1 MKDLTSQFREYAR
14 LDRLRSGAGLS
25 PAELK
30 RWMMLKRQLSQ
41 HFSPGLSDEYADQR
55 ESVRVP
61 TRLAVSFSTEGEL
74 ARSLMTNLSR
84 RGVFVRTEHLLEIG
98 TRFELRIHVDNP
110 PQDIAIQV
118 EVVSH
123 NLGPSYDSHESGMG
137 LRLLDTD
144 DEVEKQLDELYERL
158 VR

>member
-1 MKDLTSQFREYAR
+1 MNDLVSQFREYVR
-14 LDRLRSGAGLS
+14 LDRLRTGAGLS

-30 RWMMLKRQLSQ
+30 HWMMLKRQLSQ
-41 HFSPGLSDEYADQR
+41 HFSPGLPDECADQR

-61 TRLAVSFSTEGEL
+61 TRLAVSFPTEGEL

-84 RGVFVRTEHLLEIG
+84 RGVFVRTDHLLEIG
-98 TRFELRIHVDNP
+98 TRFELRVHVDDP

-123 NLGPSYDSHESGMG
+123 NLGPSYDSRESGMG
-137 LRLLDTD
+137 LRLLEAV
-144 DEVEKQLDELYERL
+144 DEVEKQLDELYERI

>member
-1 MKDLTSQFREYAR
+1 MNDLVSRFREYVR
-14 LDRLRSGAGLS
+14 LDRLRAGAGLS

-30 RWMMLKRQLSQ
+30 RWMALKRQLSQ
-41 HFSPGLSDEYADQR
+41 HFSPGLPDECADQR
-55 ESVRVP
+55 DSVRIP

-84 RGVFVRTEHLLEIG
+84 RGVFVKTDQLLEIG
-98 TRFELRIHVDNP
+98 TRFELRIQVDDP
-110 PQDIAIQV
+110 PQDIAVQA

-123 NLGPSYDSHESGMG
+123 NVGPSYDSHASGMG
-137 LRLLDTD
+137 LRLLEAD